1 MTPDPYRNA
10 YAKALEDLT
19 LISAKFEWLTIRKRN
34 VENLVLAL
42 EPMFSAMEQAA
53 PESTAHAPVQAL
65 QTPQEASE
73 DTQEPAET
81 ATSYSYLD
89 VPVPLPADS
98 VGDPFQRRAK
108 ANFRFRGLSAQ
119 RSY

>member
-10 YAKALEDLT
+10 YGKALEDLT
-19 LISAKFEWLTIRKRN
+19 LISAKFEWLTTRKKN
-34 VENLVLAL
+34 VESLILAL
-42 EPMFSAMEQAA
+42 EPMFSAVEQAA
-53 PESTAHAPVQAL
+53 PETSTHAPVQTL
-65 QTPQEASE
+65 PTLPEASE
-73 DTQEPAET
+73 ASQEPSET

-89 VPVPLPADS
+89 VPAPLPADS
-98 VGDPFQRRAK
+98 DGDPFQRRAK